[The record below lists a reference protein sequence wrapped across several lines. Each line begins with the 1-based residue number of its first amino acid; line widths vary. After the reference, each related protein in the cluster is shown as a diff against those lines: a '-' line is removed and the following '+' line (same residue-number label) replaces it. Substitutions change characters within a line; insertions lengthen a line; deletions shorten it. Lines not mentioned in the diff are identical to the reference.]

1 MRPRLIRFI
10 LVCGLC
16 AWLAACAAGGGE
28 SGPEAALSQYVSAC
42 LEGRYEDAWQH
53 LSAADREQKPLE
65 AYVEERKDPGT
76 LLARNL
82 GRFISHDI
90 RDIERVN
97 EHCAR
102 ATVDVCIPDF
112 RAIVGEVSGAME
124 AAAWPEGALDNV
136 SFVRRHVGSFERK
149 YQEQGIPKRTV
160 RETILL
166 VRENGQW
173 KVSAGWGRGRD

>member
-53 LSAADREQKPLE
+53 LSAADRERKPLE

-82 GRFISHDI
+82 IRLISHDI
-90 RDIERVN
+90 RDIARVDEN
-97 EHCAR
+97 CAR
-102 ATVDVCIPDF
+102 ATVDVHIPDF
-112 RAIVGEVSGAME
+112 RTIVGEVSGAME